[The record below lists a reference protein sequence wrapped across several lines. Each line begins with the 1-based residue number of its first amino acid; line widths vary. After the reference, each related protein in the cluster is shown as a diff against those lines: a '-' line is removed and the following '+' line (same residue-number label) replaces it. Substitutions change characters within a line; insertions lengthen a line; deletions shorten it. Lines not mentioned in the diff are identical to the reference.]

1 MWFMPMG
8 MPMGFGMMGFPFFG
22 FPFMGLFFVIGII
35 VFIIVLIDILRRN
48 DLDTLEKILW
58 ILVVWFLGIIGA
70 IIYYLL
76 SKRNP
81 KGKGDNNGKDTGSN

>member
-1 MWFMPMG
+1 MPMG

-22 FPFMGLFFVIGII
+22 FSFMGLFFVIGII
-35 VFIIVLIDILRRN
+35 VFIIVFIDILRRD
-48 DLDTLEKILW
+48 DLDALEKILW

-76 SKRNP
+76 SKRR
-81 KGKGDNNGKDTGSN
+81 

>member
-8 MPMGFGMMGFPFFG
+8 MPMGFGMMGFPI
-22 FPFMGLFFVIGII
+22 FMGLFFIIGIAI
-35 VFIIVLIDILRRN
+35 FIIIIIAIVDILKRD

>member
-1 MWFMPMG
+1 MWF
-8 MPMGFGMMGFPFFG
+8 MPMGFGMMGFPI
-22 FPFMGLFFVIGII
+22 FMGLFFIIGIAI
-35 VFIIVLIDILRRN
+35 FIIIIIAIIDILKRD

-58 ILVVWFLGIIGA
+58 VLVVWFLGIIGA

-76 SKRNP
+76 SKRNS

>member
-22 FPFMGLFFVIGII
+22 FPFMGLFFVIGIV
-35 VFIIVLIDILRRN
+35 VFIIVLIDILRRD

-81 KGKGDNNGKDTGSN
+81 KGDNNGKDTGSN